1 MDAKMQPEDVFKL
14 RDAII
19 EVWRNQTD
27 SDTRITLLQWTD
39 KIGEIGKLWARD
51 RACLT
56 NLQTE
61 AFAAAPR
68 IPAGGFG
75 AARGVVREMGSVVS
89 FHAEVAA
96 RHPR

>member
-1 MDAKMQPEDVFKL
+1 MTPSETLSL
-14 RDAII
+14 RDDIMSA
-19 EVWRNQTD
+19 WRSERD
-27 SDTRITLLQWTD
+27 PERKATLLEWADMLGT
-39 KIGEIGKLWARD
+39 IGMLWARD

-75 AARGVVREMGSVVS
+75 AARGVVREMGSVIS